1 MVPLLALPEGGEW
14 IVLLVIVVLLF
25 GAKKLPELARNS
37 GRALVEF
44 RKAAAGADDDKSVAA
59 QATAAP
65 TPDSD
70 PTGTPDGTVG
80 GPTSTANPPQT

>member
-14 IVLLVIVVLLF
+14 IILLVIVVLLF

-44 RKAAAGADDDKSVAA
+44 RKAASGADDDESVATQTA
-59 QATAAP
+59 AAP

-70 PTGTPDGTVG
+70 PADTPGGAAGGATG
-80 GPTSTANPPQT
+80 TANPPQA